1 MNFLPEQNKA
11 INNMK
16 NKKVGLLCLPT
27 AAGKTVI
34 IYGHARECFND
45 EKKHNFIIS
54 GPIMD
59 LNRQTATSI
68 ISNLYSDG
76 LINEHN
82 CDIVIANCSNK
93 KCNTYFTVIDNNKID
108 IVTTKEWGGREYA
121 NIEVNTADTKQEKQY
136 RITVVC
142 NPTLQND
149 EKFLNF
155 IDKEIV
161 NHFYFDECH
170 TLKKD
175 PINKNTTED
184 LGKDWVNYDK
194 IFELISQDG
203 TCYFVSATPTLDN
216 FNTIIEHHYAN
227 NFDDCFVHR
236 LTPYQ
241 AIQSRMI
248 VEPKFKITKCS
259 QLSLNSI
266 TTMVNVVLDDI
277 DELKENDPNYIARVL
292 ITCGNKDDLASL
304 EKKLITLYGNEYD
317 VYSTCSAYG
326 KKKNNNAL
334 SGDIKDFKDQI
345 ENNTRSCF
353 ILHIQQI
360 IAGIDIPSFTHTI
373 FNMCTTTNF
382 ISPIQITG
390 RVLRPERR
398 FANGEADLSVKKY
411 GYVYINI
418 EDNLDEAEKAARTLV
433 DYYGAIFE
441 FLKPSFFEGYTN
453 GSNERHKRMTQFED
467 DITIRNFNNY
477 IEEFM
482 KTTAILIVQMQDC
495 GVHMNV
501 KTTIE
506 NDIKGKGYVDNLP
519 VFYVPEL
526 TKYIDK
532 VNNYITSINKF
543 KNIGKI
549 TDCNMWLQ
557 LL

>member
-1 MNFLPEQNKA
+1 MPINFLPEQNKA
-11 INNMK
+11 INNML

-34 IYGHARECFND
+34 IYGHAKNCFND
-45 EKKHNFIIS
+45 DKKHNFIVS

-68 ISNLYSDG
+68 ISNLYNDG

-93 KCNTYFTVIDNNKID
+93 KCNTYFTIIDNNKID
-108 IVTTKEWGGREYA
+108 IITTKEWSGQAYA
-121 NIEVNTADTKQEKQY
+121 GIDVNTAETKQDKQY

-149 EKFLNF
+149 EKFLDY
-155 IDKEIV
+155 IDKDTI

-175 PINKNTTED
+175 PTNKNTTED
-184 LGKDWVNYDK
+184 LAKEWVNYDK
-194 IFELISQDG
+194 IFELIGENG

-227 NFDDCFVHR
+227 TFEDCFVHR

-241 AIQSRMI
+241 AINARMI
-248 VEPKFKITKCS
+248 VEPMFKIIKCS
-259 QLSLNSI
+259 ELNLNSI
-266 TTMVNVVLDDI
+266 SKMIDVVLDDI
-277 DELKENDPNYIARVL
+277 DELKSNDPNYLARIL
-292 ITCGNKDDLASL
+292 ITCSCTDDLCSL
-304 EKKLITLYGNEYD
+304 EKKLIELHGDEYD
-317 VYSTCSAYG
+317 VYSTCSANG
-326 KKKNNNAL
+326 KKKNNEAL

-345 ENNTRSCF
+345 ENNSRSCF

-373 FNMCTTTNF
+373 FNMSATTNF
-382 ISPIQITG
+382 IAPIQITG

-398 FANGEADLSVKKY
+398 FASGEADLSSKKY

-453 GSNERHKRMTQFED
+453 GSNERHKRLTQFED
-467 DITIRNFNNY
+467 DITTKNFEEYINKFLKKTAKFIHEMESY
-477 IEEFM
+477 GYSMDIKAAIEE
-482 KTTAILIVQMQDC
+482 
-495 GVHMNV
+495 N
-501 KTTIE
+501 
-506 NDIKGKGYVDNLP
+506 IKGKGYVNELP

-526 TKYIDK
+526 SKYIEK
-532 VNNYITSINKF
+532 VKDYIDLLNN
-543 KNIGKI
+543 
-549 TDCNMWLQ
+549 
-557 LL
+557 